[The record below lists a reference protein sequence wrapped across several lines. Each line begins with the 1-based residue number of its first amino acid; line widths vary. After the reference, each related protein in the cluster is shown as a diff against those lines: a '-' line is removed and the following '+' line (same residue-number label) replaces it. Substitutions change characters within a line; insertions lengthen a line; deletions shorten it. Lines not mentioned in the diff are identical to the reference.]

1 MQQPNIKIAAVTLRP
16 ANTHAALALIAQACR
31 TRAST
36 HLVTVNPEYIVQ
48 AHRLPAFRKVI
59 EDADAALIDG
69 TGLVFGLRLRGMR
82 VSRTTGVDFIE
93 TLARFGAKEGLSL
106 FLLGAGEE
114 VADRTKS
121 VLIEKNPDLFVAGT
135 YSGSPKDIDF
145 EEIKK
150 LIHKAKPDIL
160 LVAYGS
166 PAQDLWIARHQK
178 ELGVPVA
185 LGVGGAFDFISGT
198 VSRAPRFLR
207 AIGLEWLWRLVLQPW
222 RIKRIIDAVI
232 IFPWLVLTRHK

>member
-16 ANTHAALALIAQACR
+16 ADTHAILSYIQDACKTR
-31 TRAST
+31 TAI
-36 HLVTVNPEYIVQ
+36 HLMTVNPEYIVQ

-59 EDADAALIDG
+59 ESADAALIDG
-69 TGLVFGLRLRGMR
+69 TGLVLALGLRGVR

-93 TLARFGAKEGLSL
+93 TLARFAAKEGLSL

-114 VADRTKS
+114 VAERTKA

-135 YSGSPKDIDF
+135 YSGSPQDIDF
-145 EEIKK
+145 EEIKR

-178 ELGVPVA
+178 ELDVPVA
-185 LGVGGAFDFISGT
+185 IGVGGAFDFISGT
-198 VSRAPRFLR
+198 VSRAPRLLR
-207 AIGLEWLWRLVLQPW
+207 SIGLEWLWRLILQPW
-222 RIKRIIDAVI
+222 RVRRIIDAVI
-232 IFPWLVLTRHK
+232 IFPWLALTRK

>member
-1 MQQPNIKIAAVTLRP
+1 
-16 ANTHAALALIAQACR
+16 
-31 TRAST
+31 
-36 HLVTVNPEYIVQ
+36 VTVNPEYIVQ

-59 EDADAALIDG
+59 EDADAVLIDG
-69 TGLVFGLRLRGMR
+69 TGLAFALRLRGVR

-93 TLARFGAKEGLSL
+93 TLARFTAKEGLSL

-114 VADRTKS
+114 IAERTKA
-121 VLIEKNPDLFVAGT
+121 VLIKKNPDLFVAGT
-135 YSGSPKDIDF
+135 HSGSPKDIDF
-145 EEIKK
+145 EKIKK

-166 PAQDLWIARHQK
+166 PAQDMWITLHQK

-207 AIGLEWLWRLVLQPW
+207 AIGLEWLWRLILQPW

-232 IFPWLVLTRHK
+232 VFPWLVLTRK

>member
-16 ANTHAALALIAQACR
+16 ANTHAVLALIAQACVTR
-31 TRAST
+31 TST

-69 TGLVFGLRLRGMR
+69 IGLVFGLRLRGVR
-82 VSRTTGVDFIE
+82 IPRTTGVDFIE
-93 TLARFGAKEGLSL
+93 TLARFAAQEDLAL
-106 FLLGAGEE
+106 FLLGAGEG
-114 VADRTKS
+114 VAEKTKTA
-121 VLIEKNPDLFVAGT
+121 LMQKNPTLFIAGT
-135 YSGSPKDIDF
+135 HSGSPKDIDF

-178 ELGVPVA
+178 ELEVPVA

-198 VSRAPRFLR
+198 VSRAPQFLR
-207 AIGLEWLWRLVLQPW
+207 VFGLEWLWRLILQPW
-222 RIKRIIDAVI
+222 RIKRIIDALI
-232 IFPWLVLTRHK
+232 IFPWLVLTKK

>member
-16 ANTHAALALIAQACR
+16 ANTHAVLALIAKACR
-31 TRAST
+31 TRTST

-59 EDADAALIDG
+59 EDADAALVDG
-69 TGLVFGLRLRGMR
+69 IGLVFALSLRGVR

-93 TLARFGAKEGLSL
+93 TLARSAAKEGLSL

-114 VADRTKS
+114 VAERTKA
-121 VLIEKNPDLFVAGT
+121 VLTEKNPSLFVAGT
-135 YSGSPKDIDF
+135 YSGSPAEIDF
-145 EEIKK
+145 PEIKA

-166 PAQDLWIARHQK
+166 PAQDLWIALHQK
-178 ELGVPVA
+178 ELGVPVT

-207 AIGLEWLWRLVLQPW
+207 AIGLEWLWRLVIQPW

-232 IFPWLVLTRHK
+232 VFPWLVLTRK